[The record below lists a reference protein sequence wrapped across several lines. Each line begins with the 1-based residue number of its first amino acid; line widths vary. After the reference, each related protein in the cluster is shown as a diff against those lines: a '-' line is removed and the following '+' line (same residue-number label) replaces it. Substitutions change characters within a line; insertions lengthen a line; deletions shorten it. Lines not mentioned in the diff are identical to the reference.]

1 MHKLAVG
8 SISLMV
14 LLVSSGLLSGAAG
27 AAERAR
33 PFLIGVLTA
42 AWGHTPAVTGLRDG
56 LRDLGYREDEQFVI
70 GVRFTQGDLGALPAA
85 ARELVGQGVDL
96 IFASGQSAKAAQ
108 QASTRIPIVFAG
120 EADPLGMGLIQSF
133 ARPGGNITGV
143 ASLGVELGA
152 KRLEVFRAIIPGL
165 QRVLF
170 PYDPTDP
177 HAVAE
182 GRVYRDAANRL
193 GIELVTWELRT
204 QEEAQSALSR
214 VGKGDVEGI
223 VAPQNPALNI
233 PGFILEASTQRMVPT
248 MFSNA
253 FSVEQGGLVS
263 YGPSFYESGRQA
275 ARLVDKI
282 LKGAQPGEIPVEVN
296 SNIEFV
302 INLKVAQALGL
313 TIAPQVLF
321 QADRIVR

>member
-1 MHKLAVG
+1 MQKLAVG
-8 SISLMV
+8 STSLMV
-14 LLVSSGLLSGAAG
+14 LLMSSGLLIGAAG

-33 PFLIGVLTA
+33 PFLIGALTA
-42 AWGHTPAVTGLRDG
+42 SWGHPPAVTGLRDG
-56 LRDLGYREDEQFVI
+56 LRDLGYREDEHFVL

-85 ARELVGQGVDL
+85 ARELVQQGVDL

-108 QASTRIPIVFAG
+108 GASTRIPIVFAG

-143 ASLGVELGA
+143 TDLGVELGV
-152 KRLEVFRAIIPGL
+152 KRLEVFRAIIPGVKRL
-165 QRVLF
+165 LF

-177 HAVAE
+177 HAGAE
-182 GRVYRDAANRL
+182 GRVYRDTADRL
-193 GIELVTWELRT
+193 GIELVAWEVRT
-204 QEEAQSALSR
+204 LEEAQAVPSR
-214 VGKGDVEGI
+214 IRQGDVDGI
-223 VAPQNPALNI
+223 LAPHNLALNI
-233 PGFILEASTQRMVPT
+233 PGFILEASAQRMAPT
-248 MFSNA
+248 MFSGA
-253 FSVEQGGLVS
+253 FWVEQGGLVS
-263 YGPSFYESGRQA
+263 YGPNFYESGRQA

-296 SNIEFV
+296 SKIELV

-321 QADRIVR
+321 QADRVVR